1 MFVRE
6 EPTCYRQFLAD
17 GRREAEEVLF
27 AAKPPDDPDVEPD
40 SETDNPMYFSK
51 STPFLGKLH
60 PGRSSETMSA
70 VSVNCLTKEIRVM
83 VPPCLAGTPA
93 GFSMAQRLLDNDW
106 NFYSQCDLDAGWS
119 STTPPDT
126 VRHIQR
132 TLRKCKKRPR
142 KCVVCHIATRSK
154 CKTCED
160 VYYCGQACQTKHWPQ
175 HRNQCKPPALSIQ
188 EHLCIAVPDYCC
200 FWQYQTANAER
211 ANPAID
217 VSVTVMSRERF
228 STMYGPN
235 ATFRTILRLALTGKP
250 SLHVAKLFVDDSTET
265 ADIG

>member
-1 MFVRE
+1 MFVGE

-17 GRREAEEVLF
+17 WRREAEEVLF
-27 AAKPPDDPDVEPD
+27 AAEPPDDPSVEPD
-40 SETDNPMYFSK
+40 SETDNPMYFSA

-60 PGRSSETMSA
+60 PGLRSETMSA

-154 CKTCED
+154 CRACED
-160 VYYCGQACQTKHWPQ
+160 VYYCGQACQKLHWPQ
-175 HRNQCKPPALSIQ
+175 HRDECKPPSLSEI
-188 EHLCIAVPDYCC
+188 LAIAVPDYHC
-200 FWQYQTANAER
+200 FWQYQNANAAR
-211 ANPAID
+211 ANPAIF

-228 STMYGPN
+228 RTMYGPN

-250 SLHVAKLFVDDSTET
+250 SLHVAKMFGDDSTET
-265 ADIG
+265 A